1 MDIEQQDARY
11 LRFAI
16 PSVYLESGPDGIRD
30 LVIVLKL
37 DDEGVV
43 LDLTD
48 YGDEV
53 LESTWK
59 TYDEFGI
66 ETIKFKENDNG

>member
-1 MDIEQQDARY
+1 MIDLEEMDRRY
-11 LRFAI
+11 LRFRV
-16 PSVYLESGPDGIRD
+16 PSVYLAGGPDGVD
-30 LVIVLKL
+30 EMVVVVKL

-43 LDLTD
+43 LDLTTD
-48 YGDEV
+48 GVEV

-66 ETIKFKENDNG
+66 KTIKFEE